1 VIAATMKS
9 LLSRKLRLLLSGL
22 AVVLG
27 VMAVSGAFVVTD
39 SLSRSFDTLFDT
51 AFAELDVQVTGPQ
64 YVDDGERGGEP
75 VTEPVPAALVDEVAA
90 VPGVSQAAGNVF
102 VDGARVVGKD
112 GKLIGSRGPPRF
124 GTAWRGE
131 VDMVELR
138 SGRGPSTPD
147 EIAVNAGLAKAAG
160 FRLGDR
166 VDVLTLEPKQTFTL
180 VGIFGYSGDRDSFGG
195 ETRVAFT
202 PAVAQRLMLGE
213 EGVFSEVVARA
224 SDGASQEQ
232 LRDRVAAAVGSHY
245 TVRTGEQVA
254 DDQAAGIATF
264 LDIIRNVLLGFAG
277 VALLVGTFLILN
289 TFSILVAQRT
299 GELALF
305 RALGASRRQLIAS
318 VLLEATIIGVVAA
331 TLGLFAGV
339 GLGAL
344 LQRLIES
351 QGNSNLPGSGASL
364 PLVAVV
370 ASYSV
375 GLLVTL
381 AAALVPAVRASRI
394 APVAAMRSV
403 SAAERPL
410 TVLSLAGALL
420 AGVGSAAVGTA
431 LWRDL
436 GDTRLA
442 VLLGGVVAVF
452 VGVAMLTPLVTRPV
466 VGLLGRGLAWSVPGQ
481 LGRRNSARNPR
492 RTAVTAAALMI
503 GMALVTGVSV
513 LAGSLKASIEDLVQ
527 QDLGADLVIAAAS
540 DGRSAP
546 KFDPRVVDE
555 AAQLPAVD
563 QAVTVYTDVAQLDA
577 SAVPV
582 MAGDVGALVDVF
594 RLQGASGELRT
605 LRAGEVVIDS
615 AFAMERGLDVGDRL
629 ELATSRAGDR
639 SYTVVGTHE
648 PSELVSGPVLS
659 VADARTRFTSS
670 QAAFGYV
677 TVESGADVPA
687 VKASIAK
694 LLASQPEVTV
704 DDRSGFV
711 AQQSAQVDTI
721 TVMLYALL
729 GLALVIAVLGIVNT
743 LALSILERTR
753 ELGLVRA
760 VGMRRGQV
768 AGMVAV
774 ESVVI
779 SVFGA
784 LLGLLVGS
792 GLGAA
797 VVGALDEDIPV
808 LSIPWA
814 TLGVFVAI
822 AAVAG
827 VAAALLPAV
836 RAARVDV
843 LKAIAYE

>member
-1 VIAATMKS
+1 
-9 LLSRKLRLLLSGL
+9 
-22 AVVLG
+22 
-27 VMAVSGAFVVTD
+27 
-39 SLSRSFDTLFDT
+39 
-51 AFAELDVQVTGPQ
+51 
-64 YVDDGERGGEP
+64 
-75 VTEPVPAALVDEVAA
+75 
-90 VPGVSQAAGNVF
+90 
-102 VDGARVVGKD
+102 
-112 GKLIGSRGPPRF
+112 
-124 GTAWRGE
+124 
-131 VDMVELR
+131 
-138 SGRGPSTPD
+138 
-147 EIAVNAGLAKAAG
+147 
-160 FRLGDR
+160 
-166 VDVLTLEPKQTFTL
+166 
-180 VGIFGYSGDRDSFGG
+180 
-195 ETRVAFT
+195 
-202 PAVAQRLMLGE
+202 
-213 EGVFSEVVARA
+213 
-224 SDGASQEQ
+224 

-254 DDQAAGIATF
+254 DEQAAGLATF

-277 VALLVGTFLILN
+277 VALLVGSFLIVN
-289 TFSILVAQRT
+289 TFSILIAQRT

-318 VLLEATIIGVVAA
+318 VLLEATIIGAVAS

-381 AAALVPAVRASRI
+381 VAALVPAVRASRI
-394 APVAAMRSV
+394 APVAAMRSA
-403 SAAERPL
+403 STAERPL
-410 TVLSLAGALL
+410 TVLSLAGAVL
-420 AGVGSAAVGTA
+420 AGTGAAAVGTA
-431 LWRDL
+431 LLRDL
-436 GDTRLA
+436 GDSRLA
-442 VLLGGVVAVF
+442 VLLGGVLAVF

-466 VGLLGRGLAWSVPGQ
+466 VGLLGRVLAWSVPGQ

-492 RTAVTAAALMI
+492 RTAITAAALMV

-513 LAGSLKASIEDLVQ
+513 LAGSLKASIEGLVQ

-540 DGRSAP
+540 DGRTAA
-546 KFDPRVVDE
+546 KFDPRVVDQ
-555 AAQLPAVD
+555 AAQLPAVE
-563 QAVTVYTDVAQLDA
+563 QAVTVYTDVAQLGA

-582 MAGDVGALVDVF
+582 MAGDVAALGDVF
-594 RLQGASGELRT
+594 RLEGVSGELRT
-605 LRAGEVVIDS
+605 LHAGEVVIDS
-615 AFAMERGLDVGDRL
+615 AFAAERSLSVRDRL
-629 ELATSRAGDR
+629 ELATTRGGER
-639 SYTVVGTHE
+639 SYTVVGIHE
-648 PSELVSGPVLS
+648 PTQLVSGPLLS
-659 VADARTRFTSS
+659 VEDARAGFRSP
-670 QAAFGYV
+670 QAAVGYV
-677 TVESGADVPA
+677 TVESGADVSA
-687 VKASIAK
+687 VKASVAK
-694 LLASQPEVTV
+694 LVESQPEVTV

-711 AQQSAQVDTI
+711 AQQSAQVDTF

-768 AGMVAV
+768 AAMVAV

-792 GLGAA
+792 VLGAA

-814 TLGVFVAI
+814 TLGVFVGI
-822 AAVAG
+822 AALAG
-827 VAAALLPAV
+827 VVAALLPAV